1 MQTSKSNEAWKKL
14 IDKYDIIQEIDKNEK
29 FLITS
34 KQINEYRQ
42 ARLMA
47 KWDTYESL
55 PEIFKKEKI
64 NILPIS
70 RTSYILGNFD
80 LYENLPEFKNKT
92 TGIKTVTVPKYES
105 IDQDSINSESNAIN
119 VLLISN
125 ILSDFLNEENPVETF
140 NGRMGTN
147 DFNFFINQTN
157 KSSKTQ
163 VKVNKAQIEIDSGLE
178 TKDSVIIIEAKNV
191 INSNMNI
198 RQLYYPYRL
207 WSSRVKKPIRN
218 IFSIYSNKIYKL
230 LEYEFTDPF
239 DFSSIKLIKE
249 ADYSIDN
256 TKITLDDLK
265 KVYTETTPI
274 FDENSKKNGYPSLQ
288 ANSISKLIS
297 MVEILADYPKTK
309 EEIAEKMEFD
319 IRQADYYFNAGRYL
333 GIMENKEESG
343 EILRALNE
351 KGQKIL
357 KGDYKKRQLAIV
369 SLILEHKLF
378 HELFGVSFP
387 DGEVNN
393 KLIIDL
399 MKKYGSIENE
409 TTRVR
414 RASTVKQWIRW
425 IFTLVD

>member
-1 MQTSKSNEAWKKL
+1 MQTSKSNVAWKKL
-14 IDKYDIIQEIDKNEK
+14 IDKYNIIQEIDKNEK

-105 IDQDSINSESNAIN
+105 IDQDNINSESNAIN

-378 HELFGVSFP
+378 HELFSISFP
-387 DGEVNN
+387 NGEVNN

-414 RASTVKQWIRW
+414 RASTVKQRIRW